1 MSYISKYS
9 FDFNDLKLISP
20 DSIQGIIT
28 FSVTVEWKKLWLSLE
43 SCEVPVAGGVMGPCL
58 K

>member
-20 DSIQGIIT
+20 DSIHDIIR
-28 FSVTVEWKKLWLSLE
+28 FYVTVEWKKLWLSLE
-43 SCEVPVAGGVMGPCL
+43 SCEVPVAGGVMGPYV